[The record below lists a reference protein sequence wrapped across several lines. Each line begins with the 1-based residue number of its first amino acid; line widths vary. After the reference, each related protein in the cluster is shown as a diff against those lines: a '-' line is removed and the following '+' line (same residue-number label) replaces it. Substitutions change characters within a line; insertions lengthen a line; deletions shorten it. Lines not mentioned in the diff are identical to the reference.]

1 MRRWSIVIA
10 IAAAVVLVL
19 FIAAGN
25 EGRSFDSR
33 ASANPSV
40 RPRLPLN
47 GVGPTTSPSQGIV
60 VVLDEPLLPEDA
72 VAALN
77 EARELIADAVNQLPE
92 QAKDLLEQAIDRI
105 DDAQKS
111 IDKAIDDTSN
121 LAVKQRLER
130 INSALAAIKAK
141 IQDKVDQL

>member
-1 MRRWSIVIA
+1 MKRWSIVIA

-19 FIAAGN
+19 FIGAGN
-25 EGRSFDSR
+25 EGRSFDVR

-47 GVGPTTSPSQGIV
+47 GVGATTSPGQGIV

-77 EARELIADAVNQLPE
+77 EAREQIADAVNQLPDK
-92 QAKDLLEQAIDRI
+92 AKERLEQAINKI

-111 IDKAIDDTSN
+111 IDKAINDTSN

-130 INSALAAIKAK
+130 INSALAAIEAK
-141 IQDKVDQL
+141 IQDKVNQL